1 MLRGGSRMETG
12 VKWDGK
18 LEMFVVYDKKTGKI
32 LKKEETCERARKYQH
47 DLLTGQV
54 KIYGK

>member
-1 MLRGGSRMETG
+1 METG